1 MAHNSPIYI
10 RIQDKIREGIA
21 DGVWK
26 PGERLP
32 SENELANQFST
43 TRATVVHA
51 MQGLLSDGLIDR
63 IRGKGTF
70 VKASPIVTQVRTQ
83 ELGFF
88 EKDLEGSN
96 LTVEY
101 RLLEFAPAPLTPALR
116 KNLQLGEKAK
126 IYRLMRLRIVNG
138 KPLALEIRYLEASL
152 AVSLSHEKLAV
163 MAIQPLIEQQ
173 LNVKIGTIHN
183 QVRVTLPGT
192 EIASVLEI
200 KKARPVMVRR
210 HTCLAQ
216 DQTPVLWGETFYRE
230 EYEIQYSSYRG
241 K

>member
-1 MAHNSPIYI
+1 MAHSSPIYMQ
-10 RIQDKIREGIA
+10 IQDKIREGITK
-21 DGVWK
+21 GVWK

-32 SENELANQFST
+32 SENELASQFAT

-51 MQGLLSDGLIDR
+51 MQGLLADGLIDR

-101 RLLEFAPAPLTPALR
+101 RLLEFAPTPLTPALQ
-116 KNLQLGEKAK
+116 KNLQLAGDAK

-138 KPLALEIRYLEASL
+138 KPLALEMRYLEASL
-152 AVSLSHEKLAV
+152 AIALSHEKLAT
-163 MAIQPLIEQQ
+163 MPIQPLIEQQ

-192 EIASVLEI
+192 EIANALEI
-200 KKARPVMVRR
+200 KKSRPVIVRR
-210 HTCLAQ
+210 HSCLAL
-216 DQTPVLWGETFYRE
+216 DQSPVLWGETFYRE
-230 EYEIQYSSYRG
+230 EYEIQYSSFLG
-241 K
+241 N